1 MSGCFDLFSDSINE
15 KKKETGAET
24 CNTFVFFQGKRNLY
38 FLKQNTTTL
47 VTTGKKAFL
56 SNFSDTI
63 VNVCIHK
70 YVNKISKDFAN
81 DYFKVFEFIH
91 LKGV

>member
-24 CNTFVFFQGKRNLY
+24 CNTFVIFQGNRNLY

-47 VTTGKKAFL
+47 VTTGKRHHYLFF
-56 SNFSDTI
+56 NDTI
-63 VNVCIHK
+63 INVCIHK
-70 YVNKISKDFAN
+70 YGKKI
-81 DYFKVFEFIH
+81 FKGLRKRLFQSF
-91 LKGV
+91 